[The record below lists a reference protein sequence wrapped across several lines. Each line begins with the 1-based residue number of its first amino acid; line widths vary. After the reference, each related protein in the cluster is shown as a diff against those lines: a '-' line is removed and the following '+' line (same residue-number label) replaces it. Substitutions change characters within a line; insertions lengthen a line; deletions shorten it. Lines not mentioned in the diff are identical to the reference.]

1 MLKTKSVIP
10 KATTKKRQSC
20 KQHTGDLKESRD
32 IALNSILQ
40 DSSKT
45 HNSRGDKLAPVDGKG
60 KARQW
65 LKKYALWVLEH
76 ESKAPRGG
84 GQVSALKGASL
95 RLRKRAGECIT
106 WLYIREHKNT
116 EGL

>member
-1 MLKTKSVIP
+1 MFKLKGRSAKNKISNTQSNH
-10 KATTKKRQSC
+10 KKRQSC

-60 KARQW
+60 KARQ
-65 LKKYALWVLEH
+65 
-76 ESKAPRGG
+76 
-84 GQVSALKGASL
+84 
-95 RLRKRAGECIT
+95 
-106 WLYIREHKNT
+106 
-116 EGL
+116 

>member
-1 MLKTKSVIP
+1 MFKLKGRSAKNKISNTQSNHKN
-10 KATTKKRQSC
+10 RQSC

-32 IALNSILQ
+32 VALNSTLQ

-65 LKKYALWVLEH
+65 LNKYALWVLEQK
-76 ESKAPRGG
+76 SKTPRGG
-84 GQVSALKGASL
+84 GQVSALKGACL
-95 RLRKRAGECIT
+95 
-106 WLYIREHKNT
+106 
-116 EGL
+116 